1 MLIKDSAS
9 VQLVN
14 LDRFVQHKNRQKIFC
29 GEKDKHVFRK
39 TFEIQLRP
47 ALFYSDHDRKFIEV
61 DIRQIKRL
69 NSGTKVEWHEIE
81 IEIEATC

>member
-29 GEKDKHVFRK
+29 EEKDKHVFRR
-39 TFEIQLRP
+39 TFEIQLGP
-47 ALFYSDHDRKFIEV
+47 ALFYSDHDRKFVEV
-61 DIRQIKRL
+61 GIHQIKRL
-69 NSGTKVEWHEIE
+69 NSGTKVGWHEIE
-81 IEIEATC
+81 IEITC